1 MHHAVSA
8 CTLALTGIEP
18 RLEAPRDRSGLSDL
32 YAARAAVSGGVRKPL
47 FGTARDLDQRIPGNW
62 AAQMASKQV
71 SRNRLSYHKGS
82 AKVAPWKCPS
92 RSAGLDP
99 IVADVIEAH
108 VGTMAALE
116 SMAEVY

>member
-8 CTLALTGIEP
+8 CHTRFDWNRTQAGSTARSLRFVRFVRYSARQLA
-18 RLEAPRDRSGLSDL
+18 
-32 YAARAAVSGGVRKPL
+32 AASESLL
-47 FGTARDLDQRIPGNW
+47 FGAIGLDQRIPGNW

-71 SRNRLSYHKGS
+71 NRNRLSYHKGS

-108 VGTMAALE
+108 VGTTAALE